1 MNSINIHCFL
11 AARASL
17 CCRAGGNGL
26 LETSHQTLDSGVT
39 DSRVSVSAART
50 MAMVSVCCPVSL
62 LTGMARR
69 LYHLLAPSSPLGLI
83 KSLVH
88 THTAR
93 QNNNLSTLI
102 VVVVLVA
109 FSSLARIL
117 GECPTI
123 HSQRALVFSLFF
135 VLFLFL
141 LLEVEISSHILI
153 PLLMTGSVHSGSES
167 RDKCG
172 RLFSDKLRVSS
183 FPDRFPHY
191 AWTAA

>member
-88 THTAR
+88 TH
-93 QNNNLSTLI
+93 
-102 VVVVLVA
+102 
-109 FSSLARIL
+109 SLPKQQSIHTNSGGGGGGFFLA
-117 GECPTI
+117 GEDFGRMSDHPFPTC
-123 HSQRALVFSLFF
+123 ACLLSLFRF
-135 VLFLFL
+135 VFVFAL
-141 LLEVEISSHILI
+141 
-153 PLLMTGSVHSGSES
+153 GSG
-167 RDKCG
+167 D
-172 RLFSDKLRVSS
+172 
-183 FPDRFPHY
+183 
-191 AWTAA
+191 